1 MAGFLVPSPLFLE
14 YRCHKNGIGTQATIL
29 KDSEEELC
37 LGIEGSFLRTSFVVL
52 APTNLQTVPG
62 SLSSGVQSLK
72 TKHNPKTAKRKQG
85 DAGCLRDRLA

>member
-14 YRCHKNGIGTQATIL
+14 YRCHKDGTGTQATIL